1 MLKRTTTMAALLLAG
16 AAAPAVADDQA
27 EREGRQDAGSGAV
40 LAAADPAARRAALE
54 RLGGSGLLLVVESS
68 NDRVLALDPA
78 TGDVIDENFIGP
90 DLPNLGTP
98 INAILNAT
106 GNQVLVSNQLFS
118 VDGDVVQAYDLATG
132 DYVGIFAPSNGQNNA
147 VADNIRG
154 IELRENGNLLLS
166 IGSGGNINSIPQFG
180 TDGVFVD
187 QFISA
192 GSGGLVS
199 PFDVFRVPTAA
210 APLAAGDYLVSSSS
224 GGAIGRYDSTGAF
237 IGQFATAGTFA
248 QQIKQAANGNILVA
262 SFTAS
267 SEGIYEF
274 TPAGVPVATYDPPG
288 LGGYRGVHELG
299 NGNLLVTNGAGI
311 HEITRGNVLVR
322 TVVAGVSGRYIEAVQ
337 ASAGSDVIFADGF
350 ELPAQPSCAWNTT
363 LGTPGGSIGSLGLWN
378 DQLYIGA
385 SQAGSFGGVPGGVQR
400 VDLGTNTVLPLAT
413 TELVDGFVT
422 TFVPFNAG
430 TGEKLYMVGAFN
442 GVRFGGAELPD
453 SRGVVA
459 WDGST
464 TTTVPGS
471 PFAAPLV
478 FGQAGKAWGDVL
490 ALGGSGGA
498 VSPPQKPV
506 LALWDGTNWETYREE
521 FEGTVAPVILALE
534 TYQGDLYM
542 GGRFARI
549 RLPDGAGGQ
558 VTTESVNVMGFDGTA
573 FFSVGGGVIRG
584 TSVVSQVLALKAF
597 DNGDGEA
604 LYIGGRFDQSVTGTP
619 LFSVAKWDG
628 STLSAV
634 GDGFPTPIDVRG
646 FEVHDDGTGPALFVT
661 GTFTATTGGTPIRR
675 LAKLV
680 NSTWI
685 EVAGGTGATPA
696 RGQSLPDGRM
706 AVGGSFTEVG
716 VVGTVPGSGPASGL
730 AVLDCT
736 PPAAD

>member
-1 MLKRTTTMAALLLAG
+1 MMKRTTTMAALLLAG

-27 EREGRQDAGSGAV
+27 EREGRQPSGPGSA
-40 LAAADPAARRAALE
+40 LAAPDPAARQRAME
-54 RLGGSGLLLVVESS
+54 RLGGAGLLLVVEST
-68 NDRVLALDPA
+68 NDRVMALDPA

-90 DLPNLGTP
+90 DPTNLGTP
-98 INAILNAT
+98 INAIL
-106 GNQVLVSNQLFS
+106 SP
-118 VDGDVVQAYDLATG
+118 DGDQVVVSDQVISVAGDGAHAFDLATG
-132 DYVGIFAPSNGQNNA
+132 AYAGLYAPSDAPNPA
-147 VADNIRG
+147 IADNVRG
-154 IELRENGNLLLS
+154 IELRENGNLLMS
-166 IGSGGNINSIPQFG
+166 IGSGGNSNSIPQFG

-224 GGAIGRYDSTGAF
+224 GGGIRRYDASGAF
-237 IGQFATAGTFA
+237 IGLFGTAGTFA
-248 QQIKQAANGNILVA
+248 QQIDQAANGNILVA

-274 TPAGVPVATYDPPG
+274 TPAGVPVATYDAPG
-288 LGGYRGVHELG
+288 LGGYRGVHELA
-299 NGNLLVTNGAGI
+299 NGNLLVTTASGV
-311 HEITRGNVLVR
+311 HEIGRDNSLVR

-337 ASAGSDVIFADGF
+337 SGAGGDVIFADGF
-350 ELPAQPSCAWNTT
+350 ELPLQPSCAWNTA

-385 SQAGSFGGVPGGVQR
+385 SQAGSFGGVAGGVQR

-422 TFVPFNAG
+422 TFVPFDAG
-430 TGEKLYMVGAFN
+430 NGEKLYLVGAFN

-453 SRGVVA
+453 SRGLVA

-478 FGQAGKAWGDVL
+478 FGQAGTAWGDVL

-506 LALWDGTNWETYREE
+506 LALWDGTSWETYREE

-558 VTTESVNVMGFDGTA
+558 VTTESVNIMGFDGTG
-573 FFSVGGGVIRG
+573 FFSVGGGVNRA
-584 TSVVSQVLALKAF
+584 SSPVSQVLALKAF

-685 EVAGGTGATPA
+685 EVAGGAGATPA
-696 RGQSLPDGRM
+696 RGQTLPDGRM

-716 VVGTVPGSGPASGL
+716 AVGTVPGSGPANGL
-730 AVLDCT
+730 AILDCIA
-736 PPAAD
+736 PAN